1 MNCDV
6 PQLWLEHKQLLH
18 GYIRKRVSDE
28 DDAKD
33 IQEEVLMKVYSFC
46 ASKSGVKNL
55 KSWLY
60 QIAQNTIVD
69 YYRRKSKTLA
79 LNESFDIEEVNS
91 SSIPSEAAYFIIPLI
106 NLLPKEYAEP
116 LLLSDIEGV
125 KQQEI
130 AQRLKLGLSATK
142 SRIQRGREK
151 LRDLFLECCSVEFN
165 EQGEIIYFD
174 VKPHCEP
181 LQAYKEENL
190 KKI

>member
-6 PQLWLEHKQLLH
+6 PQLWLEHKQLLQN
-18 GYIRKRVSDE
+18 YIRKRVADD

-33 IQEEVLMKVYSFC
+33 IQEEVLMKVYNFC

-60 QIAQNTIVD
+60 QIAQNTISD
-69 YYRRKSKTLA
+69 YYTRKRKLVAIEDAFDLA
-79 LNESFDIEEVNS
+79 DESTNPV
-91 SSIPSEAAYFIIPLI
+91 PSEAANFIIPLI

-130 AQRLKLGLSATK
+130 AMRLNLGLSATK

-151 LRDLFLECCSVEFN
+151 LRDLFLECCLVEFN
-165 EQGEIIYFD
+165 EQGEMIQFD
-174 VKPHCEP
+174 VKPHCTP
-181 LQAYKEENL
+181 LQAIKATQ
-190 KKI
+190 KK